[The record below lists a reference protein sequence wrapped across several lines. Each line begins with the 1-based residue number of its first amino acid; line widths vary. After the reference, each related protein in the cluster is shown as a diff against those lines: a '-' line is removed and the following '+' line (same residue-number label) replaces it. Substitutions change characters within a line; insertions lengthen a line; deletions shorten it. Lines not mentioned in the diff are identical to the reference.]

1 MLSGQGI
8 RPNPENVEKIQNW
21 KQPTHVKEVQS
32 FLGLANYYRRFVN
45 QYSQHVRP
53 MIDLIKKGAKFVWS
67 DACEKGF
74 NHVKTVLLSPEVM
87 AHPQT
92 EGLLILDTDAS
103 DTCTGA
109 VLSQIEEGKEKSL
122 LMVVKV

>member
-1 MLSGQGI
+1 MTLLKKV
-8 RPNPENVEKIQNW
+8 PNLFGMM
-21 KQPTHVKEVQS
+21 H
-32 FLGLANYYRRFVN
+32 L
-45 QYSQHVRP
+45 
-53 MIDLIKKGAKFVWS
+53 KKGS
-67 DACEKGF
+67 PM
-74 NHVKTVLLSPEVM
+74 KTVLLSPEVM